1 MSLFRRPRKRWK
13 LFPLLPLFR
22 EVVVPEGRGAFLE
35 LVVGNHVE
43 HSSAEV
49 AEQGQMRQA
58 GMTSPRGIKRISWC
72 SVGLLLRMP

>member
-1 MSLFRRPRKRWK
+1 M
-13 LFPLLPLFR
+13 
-22 EVVVPEGRGAFLE
+22 PEGRGAFLE